1 MYNLTNLW
9 NQFFNGLPNVL
20 AAVVILVLAFLS
32 ALLVKY
38 IIKNLMK
45 LLKIDVAFEKAGL
58 DEERKEKTK
67 EFIGKLA
74 YLIIFI
80 LWMPGFFGKLGLDGV
95 ASPIISMM
103 NKTLDYLPNIIAS
116 VLLLIVGL
124 FIAKTVKELTLPI
137 FKKLPIDKYL
147 KKAGV
152 EAKETDSVADVL
164 ANVIY
169 VIIVIP
175 IIIGALNVLKIDAIS
190 NPATEMLNIILAY
203 MPKVALALVIF
214 FVGNFISKLAF
225 ALLEKVLLSA
235 GLDKLSDKVF
245 EGSGT
250 KVSKDL
256 SFSKL
261 VAYIVKYVIIIFFLV
276 QAFNV
281 IDLEVLTNIGNGIIA
296 YLPYAVSG
304 IIMLGIA
311 VLLANYVQKLILKSF
326 PDSKVTAMIVKVLV
340 LAVGIFITLYQLGI
354 ATTLIN
360 SAFIIVLGAIAV
372 AFAISFGIGGREFA
386 SNMLKRVEKRID
398 DKTKK

>member
-1 MYNLTNLW
+1 MFNLINLW
-9 NQFFNGLPNVL
+9 NQFLNGLPNII
-20 AAVVILVLAFLS
+20 AAILILVFAFLS
-32 ALLVKY
+32 ALIAKLIV
-38 IIKNLMK
+38 KNLMK
-45 LLKIDVAFEKAGL
+45 LFKIDVAFEKAGL
-58 DEERKEKTK
+58 DEEKREKTK

-95 ASPIISMM
+95 ATPIISMM
-103 NKTLDYLPNIIAS
+103 NNILSYAPNIIGAI
-116 VLLLIVGL
+116 LLLVVGL
-124 FIAKTVKELTLPI
+124 FIAKTVKELVLPI
-137 FKKLPIDKYL
+137 LKKLPIDKYM

-152 EAKETDSVADVL
+152 ESKETNSIAEVL
-164 ANVIY
+164 ANFIY

-190 NPATEMLNIILAY
+190 TPATEMLNIILAY
-203 MPKVALALVIF
+203 IPKVALALVIF
-214 FVGNFISKLAF
+214 FVGNFIAKLAF

-235 GLDKLSDKVF
+235 GLDRVSDKVF

-256 SFSKL
+256 SLSKV
-261 VAYIVKYVIIIFFLV
+261 VAYIVKYVIIVFFLV

-281 IDLEVLTNIGNGIIA
+281 IELDILTNIGSAIIG

-311 VLLANYVQKLILKSF
+311 VLLANYVQKLMLKSF
-326 PDSKVTAMIVKVLV
+326 PDSKVTAMIVKILII
-340 LAVGIFITLYQLGI
+340 AVGVFITLYQLGI
-354 ATTLIN
+354 ATALIN
-360 SAFIIVLGAIAV
+360 SAFIIILGAIAV

-386 SNMLKRVEKRID
+386 SNMLKRAEKTID
-398 DKTKK
+398 DKMKK